1 MDKAA
6 QSYSHTQFGTVVLLS
21 LAAAAIIMVA
31 SFALTTGSS
40 GGIGAMPVPALAIV
54 GLVLVILLATA
65 VVFAQLNVRVGNG
78 EVSWRFGLGMLEH
91 RIPISDIVSA
101 TVVTNPILAGY
112 GVRWLPSGWLYNVSG
127 TKAVEL
133 VMRDGRRVRIGSD
146 EPEALAQAI
155 AAGR

>member
-1 MDKAA
+1 MDKGA
-6 QSYSHTQFGTVVLLS
+6 QSYSHTQFGTVILFS
-21 LAAAAIIMVA
+21 LAAAAIVTVA
-31 SFALTTGSS
+31 SLALSS
-40 GGIGAMPVPALAIV
+40 GGIGAMPAPALVIV
-54 GLVLVILLATA
+54 GLVMAILLLAA

>member
-54 GLVLVILLATA
+54 GLVLVILLVLA

-78 EVSWRFGLGMLEH
+78 EVSWRFGLGLLEH
-91 RIPISDIVSA
+91 RIAISDIVSA
-101 TVVTNPILAGY
+101 AVVTNPILAGY
-112 GVRWLPSGWLYNVSG
+112 GVRWLPDGWLYNVSG

-133 VMRDGRRVRIGSD
+133 VMRNGRRVRIGSD

-155 AAGR
+155 AAAR